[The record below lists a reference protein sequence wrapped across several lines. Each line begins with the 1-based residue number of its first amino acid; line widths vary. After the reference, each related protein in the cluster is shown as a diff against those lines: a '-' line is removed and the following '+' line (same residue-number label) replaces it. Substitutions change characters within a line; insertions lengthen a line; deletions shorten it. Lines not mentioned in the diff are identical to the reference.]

1 MSVLR
6 RIGNLFQRSRIQRE
20 IDAELES
27 HIALR
32 IEDNLAA
39 GMSPEAA
46 RRDALLRFGNPAA
59 TRERVAA
66 ADAALGVSSF
76 GFDLRY
82 AARQLRKSPGFALTA
97 ILTLAVAI
105 AANAV
110 VFSVLN
116 ALVLR
121 PLNLPGA
128 ESLFNIEDRGQPLN
142 SYLDFRDLRD
152 RNRAFSGIALY
163 RFESVGLDTSPA
175 TGSDSQ
181 LAWIYEASGN
191 YFHVLGAHPF
201 LGRFFSSSDEHGP
214 DSSPYLVLSYEYWRT
229 RFHADPSAI
238 GRTVEVN
245 RHAFTILGV
254 APPQFRGTELV
265 YQADL
270 WMPVVDQQQIEGSSS
285 LDDRNQRGHVLVGRL
300 RPGVTVAQAEGDLNR
315 IAADLKKAYPVD
327 DDGLQFSLVRPGLF
341 GDMLGAPVRAFVA
354 GLMLLAALILLAA
367 CANLGSLFA
376 ARAADRSREVALRL
390 ALGSTRG
397 RILRQLV
404 TEAML
409 IALLGGAAGIAT
421 GVFLL
426 RALSAWRPV
435 SAFPI
440 NVPVNPDVRTYLV
453 AVALALLSGL
463 LCGLAPLRQVFHAS
477 PWQVVKTGHASARG
491 RFKLAARDVLLVVQV
506 AVCAVLLT
514 SSLVAV
520 RGLARSLHSSYGF
533 DPHPVLLVSTDLNM
547 AGYTGDRIPAMQRR
561 MLSAVSALPGVASVG
576 LIDNIPLGLDWNEGS
591 IYSAQTTDLRSSNS
605 ITDSMQYSV
614 TPGYL
619 QSAGTTLLAGRDVA
633 WTDKKDTPL
642 VAVVNR
648 EFARKVFGSVAQAM
662 GGRFQQVDKQ
672 SYQVVGVVEDGK
684 YMTLTEDPKPAFF
697 APLLQSPSSAIWL
710 VVRAVGD
717 PQPVA
722 GAVRDTVRNLDPAL
736 PFTLL
741 TWDREQDSALFAARA
756 ATVSLGVLGALGAML
771 ALTGIF
777 GMASYSVTRRLKEM
791 GIRMA
796 LGAGHAKILSASL
809 GRAFRLLAIGSAA
822 GVLAGMAATR
832 LLAFIVYQASPRDP
846 IVLVGAIL
854 AMLLLGLLAT
864 WAPAQR
870 ALAVNPSKLM
880 REE

>member
-6 RIGNLFQRSRIQRE
+6 RIGNLFRRSRIQRE

-27 HIALR
+27 HLALR

-39 GMSPEAA
+39 GMSAEEA
-46 RRDALLRFGNPAA
+46 RRDALLRFGNPTA
-59 TRERVAA
+59 TREHVAA
-66 ADAALGVSSF
+66 ADAALGLASF
-76 GFDLRY
+76 WFDLRY

-105 AANAV
+105 GANAV

-128 ESLFNIEDRGQPLN
+128 ERLFNIEDRGQPFN
-142 SYLDFRDLRD
+142 SYPDFRDLLN

-163 RFESVGLDTSPA
+163 SFESVGLDTGGDP
-175 TGSDSQ
+175 Q
-181 LAWIYEASGN
+181 LTWIYEASGN
-191 YFHVLGAHPF
+191 YFDVLGVHPF

-214 DSSPYLVLSYEYWRT
+214 DSAPYLVLSYEYWRT

-238 GRTVEVN
+238 GRIVEVN

-254 APPQFRGTELV
+254 APPEFRGTELV
-265 YQADL
+265 YQTDL
-270 WMPVVDQQQIEGSSS
+270 WMPIVDQQQIEGSSG
-285 LDDRNQRGHVLVGRL
+285 LDDRNQRGLTLVGRL
-300 RPGVTVAQAEGDLNR
+300 NPGVTVAQAEGDLNR
-315 IAADLKKAYPVD
+315 IAADLKKTYPAD
-327 DDGLQFSLVRPGLF
+327 DDGLQFSLTRPGLF
-341 GDMLGAPVRAFVA
+341 GDMLGAPVRAFVT

-390 ALGSTRG
+390 ALGSTRS
-397 RILRQLV
+397 RILRQLL

-409 IALLGGAAGIAT
+409 IALLGGAAGIAA

-426 RALSAWRPV
+426 RALSVWRPV

-440 NVPVNPDVRTYLV
+440 NVPVSPDLRTYCV
-453 AVALALLSGL
+453 AVALALFSGL
-463 LCGLAPLRQVFHAS
+463 LCGLAPLRQVFRAA
-477 PWQVVKTGHASARG
+477 PWEVVKTGQPSPRG

-520 RGLARSLHSSYGF
+520 RGLARSLHSSFGF
-533 DPHPVLLVSTDLNM
+533 EPHHVLLVSTDLNM
-547 AGYTGDRIPAMQRR
+547 AGYAGDRIPAMQRR
-561 MLSAVSALPGVASVG
+561 MLDSVSALPGVASIG
-576 LIDNIPLGLDWNEGS
+576 LIDNIPLGLGWNETS
-591 IYSAQTTDLRSSNS
+591 IYSAQTTDLRSSNAVADAMRYS
-605 ITDSMQYSV
+605 I

-633 WTDKKDTPL
+633 WSDSKNSPRI
-642 VAVVNR
+642 AVVNR
-648 EFARKVFGSVAQAM
+648 EFARKVFGSVSQAI
-662 GGRFQQVDKQ
+662 GGHFQEIDKQ

-684 YMTLTEDPKPAFF
+684 YMTLTEDQRPAFF
-697 APLLQSPSSAIWL
+697 APLLQSPGSSVWL
-710 VVRAVGD
+710 VVRVAGD
-717 PQPVA
+717 PQPIA
-722 GAVRDTVRNLDPAL
+722 GAVRDAVRNLGPGL

-809 GRAFRLLAIGSAA
+809 GRAVRLLAIGSVA

-846 IVLVGAIL
+846 LVLLGAVL

-880 REE
+880 RED